1 MFRLQSGRKS
11 NVEDTGPPQ
20 VSGVQIEE
28 QRTYWREFFLEQRGK
43 VKHMLGSLDKKL
55 WVALDTDLK
64 VNMIDP
70 FAKSEQVI
78 LQLEEAELTIN
89 KHLEN

>member
-1 MFRLQSGRKS
+1 
-11 NVEDTGPPQ
+11 
-20 VSGVQIEE
+20 
-28 QRTYWREFFLEQRGK
+28 
-43 VKHMLGSLDKKL
+43 MLGSLDKKL
-55 WVALDTDLK
+55 WAALDTDLK